1 MDKIKEAKRRWGETA
16 AYKEF
21 EQKWED
27 KTKED
32 VAAATDGL
40 NKIFAEFGSLKTLP
54 ENDRT
59 VQEKV
64 AELKNYI
71 TEHFYT
77 CTDEILKGLGAMY
90 IADPRFKENIDT
102 VGGTGTAEFV
112 SRAIEVF
119 VK

>member
-1 MDKIKEAKRRWGETA
+1 MDKTKEAKRRWGETA

-21 EQKWED
+21 EQKWKD

-40 NKIFAEFGSLKTLP
+40 NIIFAGFGSLKTLP

-77 CTDEILKGLGAMY
+77 CTDEILKGFGAMY

-102 VGGTGTAEFV
+102 AGGPGTAEFV
-112 SRAIEVF
+112 SRAIDEF